1 MEYTYIA
8 LALNSMGEEINEVN
22 IKKMLAVMNQEPD
35 EAELRALMTLI
46 TALQRGEIKKE
57 AEQEEDQSS
66 LIRRLEKIEAK
77 VLNLEKSLEELQK
90 LTSPEPTKVY
100 SPKGSVKSEIKEK
113 EEPAVQAEKKASSSA
128 ESVKSESQER
138 TTVSSAKL
146 REAESVISRGGEGR
160 YLYGIANR
168 GETISLGKIG
178 IEGSAVYT
186 IPYKDI
192 CAIVHNCPLEPYV
205 SEDNEKVKEW
215 VKSHQRVLDVAKERF
230 DTILPLGFD
239 TIIQPKDNADSTKVV
254 KDWLKE
260 DYQNYQTIIKKIK
273 RKEEYGVQISY
284 DPQVISEQISKQSE
298 EIKKI
303 KEEMASKSP
312 GMAYMYKQKLENIA
326 KQEMD
331 KLADKYFEEFYGRI
345 KKCAEEIKVEKTKK
359 VDKNKIMMM
368 NLSCL
373 VTKEKVEELGN
384 ELEKINNMEGLSV
397 HFSGPWPP
405 YSFVDKPTTSAEGSK
420 GSKGK

>member
-46 TALQRGEIKKE
+46 IALQRGEIKKE

-160 YLYGIANR
+160 YLYGIANK
-168 GETISLGKIG
+168 GETISLGEIG

-192 CAIVHNCPLEPYV
+192 CAIVHNCSLEPYV